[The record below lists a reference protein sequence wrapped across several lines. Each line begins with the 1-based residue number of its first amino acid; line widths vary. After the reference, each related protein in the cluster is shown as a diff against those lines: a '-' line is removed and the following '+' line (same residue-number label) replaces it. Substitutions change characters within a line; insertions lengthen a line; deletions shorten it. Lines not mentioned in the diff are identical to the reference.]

1 VSNNDALEARI
12 AAAHARI
19 DAALERYNADV
30 SLGDEAAEAA
40 YDAASNEL
48 YQAENEL
55 KDAIDASLSPMNR
68 IPRALNAKGLFVGI
82 MFPPGEWSE
91 AEVTVLRGNWVCAV
105 ERDVD
110 VFAALRRAAE
120 KAMGAA
126 NDA

>member
-120 KAMGAA
+120 KAMEAA

>member
-1 VSNNDALEARI
+1 MSNNDALGARI